1 MPQNPRP
8 NEDAITQGT
17 VKSVNTDSGYGFI
30 IASDIP
36 EDIFFH
42 RTACNRLTIRPGDV
56 VTFGYRLTE
65 EGRYRATRIIEVG
78 GSK

>member
-30 IASDIP
+30 VASGIP
-36 EDIFFH
+36 QDIFFH
-42 RTACNRLTIRPGDV
+42 RTTCKHLQIRPGNV
-56 VTFGYRLTE
+56 VTFGYRKTE

-78 GSK
+78 ESR